1 MSTRFSKLSLNKNL
15 NMDEKSLESTPN
27 RPQGERIVDAP
38 MVTIDLKSFKEQIKN
53 EKAWKEN
60 DRNAITVFKTNG
72 LRIVLIALHKD
83 AEMTKHTADGI
94 ISVQVLEGQIKFTTD
109 ESVELRSG
117 QLLTLH
123 AGVPH
128 SVMAKVDSI
137 FLLTLTTSQAEKI
150 I

>member
-38 MVTIDLKSFKEQIKN
+38 MVTINLKSFKEQIKN